1 MSTNKILLKFAKK
14 GINLS
19 PEAYTKVINAE
30 NPIDFASS
38 LIVKLKSD
46 KFTSKDL
53 ISVSGEIVDE
63 ITGNHITEKENQE
76 TLIEKQSK
84 PKTEQTPEKPIEKQ
98 NKPKTEQTPQVEK
111 TPIKPI
117 KNQNKPKTEQ
127 TPQVEKPVS
136 MENLKKDSDVKQ
148 KHVNEAILEASET
161 VKDEKIK
168 FKRNLE
174 KSNVEYDFE
183 IIQDTSKKSYTSGE
197 LENLISYFK
206 SRYEKLYNILSKRPE
221 LRKPIKVADI
231 DDSQDSLSMILM
243 VKEIRSSKN
252 GHKIVDFEDD
262 TGSISV
268 LFSNNNDELFAEAEK
283 LVRDEVIGVIA
294 NKSDDNNFAFG
305 QQIINPGVLRVPEK
319 EMDFGIVFLSDVHIG
334 SLTFLEDAF
343 TRFIDWIN
351 CDYGTEEQRR
361 VAEDVKYLI
370 IGGDIVDGIGVY
382 PNQEKEL
389 AIKDITEQYNEA
401 ARFLGNVRSDI
412 KIIIAP
418 GNHDA
423 SRVAEPQPAVPE
435 EYAKALY
442 ELDNVEFISNPG
454 VVSLDGINVLI
465 YHGRSFDDLVMAV
478 KEFTHERNDLLMEE
492 LLQKRH
498 LAPIYGER
506 TPLASE
512 LEDYLVIDE
521 VPDVFHTGHVH
532 INTYRRFK
540 GIHMINSGTFQT
552 QTEFQKI
559 YNIEPTPAEVPVLH
573 KGKYKHFKF
582 LWWGFL
588 MKKNI
593 DEIIKISN
601 EIYDK
606 GLVSGKAGNISV
618 RFKGEIGDI
627 IAITPTL
634 KSLSKLNEEDIV
646 LVDLDGNVLTKG
658 KPSSEVNMHLEIY
671 KKRPDVN
678 GIVHTHSPYAT
689 GFAHSSKK
697 IKRYEGFGEIKTPYL
712 AEIDYEKPGS
722 DELAKSASEG
732 LGSEDVLV
740 LKKHGV
746 ICVSDNLKEAELLA
760 VFVEE
765 IAKSQFITLML
776 NSVED
781 RI

>member
-1 MSTNKILLKFAKK
+1 MSTTNKILLKFAKK

-19 PEAYTKVINAE
+19 PDAYDKVINAE

-53 ISVSGEIVDE
+53 ISVSGETVDE
-63 ITGNHITEKENQE
+63 ITGNKEIPEKDNQKTLTDAGEVKTEKPQPTPTE
-76 TLIEKQSK
+76 TK
-84 PKTEQTPEKPIEKQ
+84 KPIQ
-98 NKPKTEQTPQVEK
+98 NQTQTTPTETKKPIQNQTPQK
-111 TPIKPI
+111 KDISI
-117 KNQNKPKTEQ
+117 
-127 TPQVEKPVS
+127 
-136 MENLKKDSDVKQ
+136 ENLKKDSDVKE
-148 KHVNEAILEASET
+148 KHINKAILEASET

-197 LENLISYFK
+197 LENLISYFQ

-221 LRKPIKVADI
+221 LRNPIKVADI

-252 GHKIVDFEDD
+252 GHKIVEFEDD

-294 NKSDDNNFAFG
+294 NKSKDNSFAFG
-305 QQIINPGVLRVPEK
+305 QQIINPGVLRIPEK

-351 CDYGTEEQRR
+351 CDYGSEEQRKI
-361 VAEDVKYLI
+361 AEDVKYLV

-401 ARFLGNVRSDI
+401 AKFLGNIRSDI

-435 EYAKALY
+435 EYANALY

-512 LEDYLVIDE
+512 LEDYLVIED

-540 GIHMINSGTFQT
+540 GVHMINSGTFQT

-573 KGKYKHFKF
+573 KGKYKHLKF
-582 LWWGFL
+582 L
-588 MKKNI
+588 
-593 DEIIKISN
+593 
-601 EIYDK
+601 
-606 GLVSGKAGNISV
+606 
-618 RFKGEIGDI
+618 
-627 IAITPTL
+627 
-634 KSLSKLNEEDIV
+634 
-646 LVDLDGNVLTKG
+646 
-658 KPSSEVNMHLEIY
+658 
-671 KKRPDVN
+671 
-678 GIVHTHSPYAT
+678 
-689 GFAHSSKK
+689 
-697 IKRYEGFGEIKTPYL
+697 
-712 AEIDYEKPGS
+712 
-722 DELAKSASEG
+722 
-732 LGSEDVLV
+732 
-740 LKKHGV
+740 
-746 ICVSDNLKEAELLA
+746 
-760 VFVEE
+760 
-765 IAKSQFITLML
+765 
-776 NSVED
+776 
-781 RI
+781 

>member
-19 PEAYTKVINAE
+19 PEAYYKVINAD
-30 NPIDFASS
+30 NPVDFASS
-38 LIVKLKSD
+38 LIVKLKGD
-46 KFTSKDL
+46 KFSSKDL
-53 ISVSGEIVDE
+53 ICVSGETVDE
-63 ITGNHITEKENQE
+63 LTGNVKNTGVENQK
-76 TLIEKQSK
+76 TLIDDEK
-84 PKTEQTPEKPIEKQ
+84 
-98 NKPKTEQTPQVEK
+98 PQVEK
-111 TPIKPI
+111 EIKPKPEEKKVETEPPEI
-117 KNQNKPKTEQ
+117 KLEPKEEKVEREETQ
-127 TPQVEKPVS
+127 TPEIKPVS
-136 MENLKKDSDVKQ
+136 IDDLKKDNDNKE

-161 VKDEKIK
+161 VKDEKIQ

-174 KSNVEYDFE
+174 KTNVKYDFK

-206 SRYEKLYNILSKRPE
+206 SRYEKLYNILSKRPD
-221 LRKPIKVADI
+221 LRNPIKVADI
-231 DDSQDSLSMILM
+231 DDSQTNLSMILM

-252 GHKIVDFEDD
+252 GHKIIEFEDD
-262 TGSISV
+262 TGEISV
-268 LFSNNNDELFAEAEK
+268 LFSQNNEELFAEAEK
-283 LVRDEVIGVIA
+283 LVRDEVVGIIA
-294 NKSDDNNFAFG
+294 NKSSDNRFAFG
-305 QQIINPGVLRVPEK
+305 QQIIYPDVLQVPEK

-343 TRFIDWIN
+343 KRFIDWIN
-351 CDYGTEEQRR
+351 CDFGTEEQRR

-389 AIKDITEQYNEA
+389 AIKDITQQYNEA
-401 ARFLGNVRSDI
+401 AKFLGNIRSDI

-478 KEFTHERNDLLMEE
+478 KEFTHEKNDILMEE
-492 LLQKRH
+492 LLKKRH

-532 INTYRRFK
+532 INTYRRYK
-540 GIHMINSGTFQT
+540 GIHLINSGTFQT

-582 LWWGFL
+582 L
-588 MKKNI
+588 
-593 DEIIKISN
+593 
-601 EIYDK
+601 
-606 GLVSGKAGNISV
+606 
-618 RFKGEIGDI
+618 
-627 IAITPTL
+627 
-634 KSLSKLNEEDIV
+634 
-646 LVDLDGNVLTKG
+646 
-658 KPSSEVNMHLEIY
+658 
-671 KKRPDVN
+671 
-678 GIVHTHSPYAT
+678 
-689 GFAHSSKK
+689 
-697 IKRYEGFGEIKTPYL
+697 
-712 AEIDYEKPGS
+712 
-722 DELAKSASEG
+722 
-732 LGSEDVLV
+732 
-740 LKKHGV
+740 
-746 ICVSDNLKEAELLA
+746 
-760 VFVEE
+760 
-765 IAKSQFITLML
+765 
-776 NSVED
+776 
-781 RI
+781 

>member
-19 PEAYTKVINAE
+19 PEAYNKVINAE

-53 ISVSGEIVDE
+53 VSVSGEIVDE
-63 ITGNHITEKENQE
+63 ITGNPITEKDNQE
-76 TLIEKQSK
+76 TLIENQTKQ
-84 PKTEQTPEKPIEKQ
+84 KTQQTPEKPIEK
-98 NKPKTEQTPQVEK
+98 QTPQVEK

-117 KNQNKPKTEQ
+117 ENQSKPKTEQTPQIEKTPIKPIENQ

-582 LWWGFL
+582 L
-588 MKKNI
+588 
-593 DEIIKISN
+593 
-601 EIYDK
+601 
-606 GLVSGKAGNISV
+606 
-618 RFKGEIGDI
+618 
-627 IAITPTL
+627 
-634 KSLSKLNEEDIV
+634 
-646 LVDLDGNVLTKG
+646 
-658 KPSSEVNMHLEIY
+658 
-671 KKRPDVN
+671 
-678 GIVHTHSPYAT
+678 
-689 GFAHSSKK
+689 
-697 IKRYEGFGEIKTPYL
+697 
-712 AEIDYEKPGS
+712 
-722 DELAKSASEG
+722 
-732 LGSEDVLV
+732 
-740 LKKHGV
+740 
-746 ICVSDNLKEAELLA
+746 
-760 VFVEE
+760 
-765 IAKSQFITLML
+765 
-776 NSVED
+776 
-781 RI
+781 